1 MDSLVPKR
9 IKPKR
14 LTSQMRLGQ
23 EGISMIERTCLKM
36 HCTWSP
42 TGAVD
47 VGIDGFIEMFD
58 RNTGDA
64 LGKHLAVQSKAV
76 SNLAND
82 TGETFDFSCEARDIA
97 YWRHG
102 NMPVLLI
109 VSRPSTN
116 EQYWV
121 SVKDYFADPEHE
133 ATNTVRFHKVRDR
146 FSEESYG
153 DLAGIGRDESAGLYL
168 GPVPK
173 KETLISNLLPV
184 TSFPRR
190 IWLGESRFKRL
201 EQIWPI
207 VNAASSRV
215 GDDWL
220 LRGGWI
226 TSFQDLR
233 EYPWKDICDL
243 GTCEDFAVEEW
254 SDSDDPDRQRHFV
267 ELLRR
272 ALTSQLFPTVRY
284 RREWDCYLFACDLK
298 RAPLE
303 VTYQSLAKKS
313 TVQVVHKYEQTNA
326 EGNEFVWLRHLAF
339 RPRFKRFDGQWYL
352 EVTPTYVFTWDG
364 HRLYNFHEEWLSK
377 IKQIERN
384 RAVLSGLLVWAD
396 YLGGD
401 SSDLFGESTLA
412 FGPPQTVELPVGIDD
427 DGWSD
432 KGPEEQEAED
442 ADDGEPND
450 LFSLLGKE
458 ELR

>member
-1 MDSLVPKR
+1 
-9 IKPKR
+9 
-14 LTSQMRLGQ
+14 
-23 EGISMIERTCLKM
+23 MIERTCLKM

-58 RNTGDA
+58 RTTGDA

-76 SNLAND
+76 SMLAND

-121 SVKDYFADPEHE
+121 SIKDYFADPEHE
-133 ATNTVRFHKVRDR
+133 STNTVRFHKARDR
-146 FSEESYG
+146 FSEASYG
-153 DLAGIGRDESAGLYL
+153 DLVRIGRDESAGLYL

-190 IWLGESRFKRL
+190 IWVGESQFKRL

-226 TSFQDLR
+226 ISFQDLR
-233 EYPWKDICDL
+233 EYPWTEVCDL
-243 GTCEDFAVEEW
+243 GTCEDFDVEEW

-284 RREWDCYLFACDLK
+284 RREQDCYVFACDLE

-303 VTYQSLAKKS
+303 IEYQSLAKKS
-313 TVQVVHKYEQTNA
+313 TVQVVHKYQQTTVQ
-326 EGNEFVWLRHLAF
+326 GKEFVWLRHLAF
-339 RPRFKRFDGQWYL
+339 RPRFKRFDRQWYL

-364 HRLYNFHEEWLSK
+364 QRLYNFHEESLSK

-396 YLGGD
+396 YLGGE
-401 SSDLFGESTLA
+401 SSDLFGNSILG
-412 FGPPQTVELPVGIDD
+412 FGPPHTVELPVGVDD

-442 ADDGEPND
+442 ADDGDTND
-450 LFSLLGKE
+450 LFSLLDKE
-458 ELR
+458 GLR

>member
-1 MDSLVPKR
+1 
-9 IKPKR
+9 
-14 LTSQMRLGQ
+14 
-23 EGISMIERTCLKM
+23 MIERTCLKM

-64 LGKHLAVQSKAV
+64 LGKHLAVQSKAA
-76 SNLAND
+76 STLAND

-133 ATNTVRFHKVRDR
+133 STNTVRFHKARDR
-146 FSEESYG
+146 FSEASYG
-153 DLAGIGRDESAGLYL
+153 DLVGIGRDESAGLYL

-184 TSFPRR
+184 TMFPSR
-190 IWLGESRFKRL
+190 IWVGESQFKRV

-220 LRGGWI
+220 LRGGSMV
-226 TSFQDLR
+226 SFQDLR
-233 EYPWKDICDL
+233 EYPWNQICDL
-243 GTCEDFAVEEW
+243 GTCEDFDVEEW

-272 ALTSQLFPTVRY
+272 ALTSQLFPMVRY
-284 RREWDCYLFACDLK
+284 RREWDCYLFACDLE

-303 VTYQSLAKKS
+303 IKYQSLGKKS

-326 EGNEFVWLRHLAF
+326 EGKEFVWLRHLAF

-401 SSDLFGESTLA
+401 SSDLFGKSTLG

-442 ADDGEPND
+442 ADDGDAND
-450 LFSLLGKE
+450 LFSLLDKE
-458 ELR
+458 GLR